1 MKNSMTAKMEYRKQR
16 NLSLNLASTQLTDG
30 SSDEIVVG
38 LGYTLKDFDVI
49 LGLKSGKQSRV
60 KNDLKLSVD
69 VSYKDNKM
77 LLRKIDE
84 DLTQATSG
92 NKVLGVKVIADYVFS
107 SKVNFQ
113 VFFDHQGTTPLI
125 STSYPVSTTNFGV
138 GVTLMLTR

>member
-1 MKNSMTAKMEYRKQR
+1 M
-16 NLSLNLASTQLTDG
+16 
-30 SSDEIVVG
+30 
-38 LGYTLKDFDVI
+38 I

-84 DLTQATSG
+84 ELTQATSG
-92 NKVLGVKVIADYVFS
+92 NKVLGVKVMADYVFS

>member
-1 MKNSMTAKMEYRKQR
+1 M
-16 NLSLNLASTQLTDG
+16 
-30 SSDEIVVG
+30 VG

-92 NKVLGVKVIADYVFS
+92 NKVIGVKVMADYVFS